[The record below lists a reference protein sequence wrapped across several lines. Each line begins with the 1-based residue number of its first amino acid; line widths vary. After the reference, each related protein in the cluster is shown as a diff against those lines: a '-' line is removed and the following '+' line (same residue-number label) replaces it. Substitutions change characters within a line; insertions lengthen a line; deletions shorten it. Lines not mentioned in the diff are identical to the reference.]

1 MRNMFESGTFL
12 HSIWRGFQVFLVF
25 GITTVFAQNPQW
37 ADVTIG
43 SLAFIVVHYFEGK
56 LTA

>member
-1 MRNMFESGTFL
+1 MFESGTFL

-43 SLAFIVVHYFEGK
+43 SLGFIVVHYFEGK